1 MKEAIKLFKI
11 LLDTIDGLSEEELS
25 ALLSG
30 KAHLKIEPSGEQ
42 KSNESVYVIPN
53 DFLTQ
58 LESCDSRE
66 SAQKLFNESNFS
78 KGTLKTVAKH
88 YSIPI
93 GSKDTNSQLISK
105 IIEIVIGS
113 KLKYDTLLNTNLNG
127 SN

>member
-1 MKEAIKLFKI
+1 MKEEIKLFKI

-66 SAQKLFNESNFS
+66 SAQKLFNESNFTS
-78 KGTLKTVAKH
+78 LIL
-88 YSIPI
+88 YI
-93 GSKDTNSQLISK
+93 GKFTIKSLHMVQTSLQFWSYIL
-105 IIEIVIGS
+105 
-113 KLKYDTLLNTNLNG
+113 
-127 SN
+127 

>member
-1 MKEAIKLFKI
+1 MKEEIKLFKI
-11 LLDTIDGLSEEELS
+11 LLDTIDKLSEEELS

-30 KAHLKIEPSGEQ
+30 KAHLKFEPSGEQ
-42 KSNESVYVIPN
+42 KSYELVDVIPN

-58 LESCDSRE
+58 LESCSSRE
-66 SAQKLFNESNFS
+66 SAQKLFDESNFS
-78 KGTLKTVAKH
+78 KVTLKAIAKH

-93 GSKDTNSQLISK
+93 GSKDTNSQLTGK